1 MGPAGHTYQFLKNA
15 AKNWLLNNK
24 YQQMF
29 LKLNKMQSDEHIHNC
44 VVLQD
49 NQEALHML
57 TPNILGDHAWL

>member
-1 MGPAGHTYQFLKNA
+1 
-15 AKNWLLNNK
+15 
-24 YQQMF
+24 
-29 LKLNKMQSDEHIHNC
+29 MQSDEHIHNC